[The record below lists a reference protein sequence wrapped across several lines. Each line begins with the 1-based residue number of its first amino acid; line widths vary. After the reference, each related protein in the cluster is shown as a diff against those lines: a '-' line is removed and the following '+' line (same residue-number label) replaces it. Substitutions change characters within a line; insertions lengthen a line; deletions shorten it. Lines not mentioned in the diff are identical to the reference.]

1 MTTAGQIGENAGSR
15 HANVA
20 RSAARLTAVQALYQ
34 LAMSGGTVERTI
46 AQFTAG
52 DARSRSDEDE
62 GPIAEADKGFFAEL
76 VRGTHARQA
85 QLEEMLTA
93 ALDESWP
100 AERME
105 FLLKAILQCGAYE
118 LLAQPAV
125 PARVVISEYVRV
137 ADAFFEGK
145 EPALVNAVLD
155 RIARLLR
162 AEELA
167 ETDGRR

>member
-1 MTTAGQIGENAGSR
+1 MSGVDHEAANAGSQ
-15 HANVA
+15 HTNLA

-34 LAMSGGTVERTI
+34 LALSGGTVEGII

-52 DARSRSDEDE
+52 DAASRSDEED
-62 GPIAEADKGFFAEL
+62 GPIAEADEGFFAEL
-76 VRGTHARQA
+76 VRGVRARLA
-85 QLEEMLTA
+85 QIDDMLTA
-93 ALDESWP
+93 ALDDGRP

-105 FLLKAILQCGAYE
+105 YLLKAILQCGAFE
-118 LLAQPAV
+118 LLAQSSV

-155 RIARLLR
+155 RLARVVR
-162 AEELA
+162 PEELA
-167 ETDGRR
+167 QTDGRR